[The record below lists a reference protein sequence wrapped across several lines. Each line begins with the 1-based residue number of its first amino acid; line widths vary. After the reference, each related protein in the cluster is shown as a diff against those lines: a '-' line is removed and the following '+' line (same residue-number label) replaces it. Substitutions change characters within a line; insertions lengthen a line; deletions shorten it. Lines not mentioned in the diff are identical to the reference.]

1 MMNTSQKLIAL
12 LSGAALLSV
21 GSLAAQTATT
31 APVGYVT
38 TSAAN
43 GVDAKFGISME
54 RAALL
59 AANVDS
65 VVAGVLTLSSDP
77 SAATDGDYVQF
88 TSGALLGQWFQV
100 SSSDATSITVVEDLA
115 SLGALASDQVKVAP
129 FWTLSTLFGPTFP
142 NSANI
147 FAADAQILLN
157 DVTTTGI
164 NLAPNRNYAYHDGS
178 GGLIGAGWFDA
189 NAPFGGSADD
199 VIIAPNSFI
208 TIRNQSGA
216 AYELVVAG
224 AVPVDVLNLGVVA
237 DGSLGNDNLVYNPYP
252 SAIQLSTS
260 ALGTVVANSPNIFA
274 PGDQVIV
281 YGTPTGLNPAPSFNY
296 AYHDGNG
303 GLIGAGWFDANA
315 PFSGS
320 QDTVTIPAGGAFLI
334 RKAAGSASGNW
345 VATIP
350 YTL

>member
-1 MMNTSQKLIAL
+1 MMKTSKKFIAL
-12 LSGAALLSV
+12 LSGAALLTS
-21 GSLAAQTATT
+21 SAFAQTVATN
-31 APVGYVT
+31 PVGYIT

-54 RAALL
+54 QAALL

-65 VVAGVLTLSSDP
+65 VLAGVLTLSVDP
-77 SAATDGDYVQF
+77 SAATDGNYVQF

-115 SLGALASDQVKVAP
+115 SLGALASDQVKVVP
-129 FWTLSTLFGPTFP
+129 FWTLSTLFGATFP
-142 NSANI
+142 NSANV
-147 FAADAQILLN
+147 FDADAQVLLN

-164 NLAPNRNYAYHDGS
+164 NLAPNRNYAYHDGT
-178 GGLIGAGWFDA
+178 GGLLGTGWFDA

-224 AVPVDVLNLGVVA
+224 AVPADVLNLGVVA

-252 SAIQLSTS
+252 AAIQLSTS
-260 ALGTVVANSPNIFA
+260 ALETVVANSPNIFA

-281 YGTPTGLNPAPSFNY
+281 YGTPTGLNPAPSLNY
-296 AYHDGNG
+296 AYHDGTG

-320 QDTVTIPAGGAFLI
+320 QNTVTIPAGGAFLI

>member
-1 MMNTSQKLIAL
+1 MMKTPTKFIAL
-12 LSGAALLSV
+12 LSVAAFLMS
-21 GSLAAQTATT
+21 SAFAQGVTT

-65 VVAGVLTLSSDP
+65 VVAGVLTLSADP

-115 SLGALASDQVKVAP
+115 SLGALASDQVKVVP
-129 FWTLSTLFGPTFP
+129 FWTLSTLFGTGFP

-164 NLAPNRNYAYHDGS
+164 NLAPNRNYAYHDGT
-178 GGLIGAGWFDA
+178 GGTLGAGWFDV
-189 NAPFGGSADD
+189 NAPFPPTIQDD

-208 TIRNQSGA
+208 TIRNESGA

-237 DGSLGNDNLVYNPYP
+237 DGSLENDNLVYNPYP
-252 SAIQLSTS
+252 HAIALSTS
-260 ALGTVVANSPNIFA
+260 GLESVVANSPNIFA
-274 PGDQVIV
+274 AGDQVIV
-281 YGTPTGLNPAPSFNY
+281 YGTR
-296 AYHDGNG
+296 
-303 GLIGAGWFDANA
+303 
-315 PFSGS
+315 
-320 QDTVTIPAGGAFLI
+320 
-334 RKAAGSASGNW
+334 RK
-345 VATIP
+345 IF
-350 YTL
+350 

>member
-1 MMNTSQKLIAL
+1 MMKTPTKFIAL
-12 LSGAALLSV
+12 LSGAALLTS
-21 GSLAAQTATT
+21 SAFAQGVTT
-31 APVGYVT
+31 DPVGYVT

-115 SLGALASDQVKVAP
+115 SLGALASDQVKVVP

-147 FAADAQILLN
+147 FAADAQVLLN

-178 GGLIGAGWFDA
+178 GLIGAGWFDA

-260 ALGTVVANSPNIFA
+260 ALETVVANSPNIFA

-281 YGTPTGLNPAPSFNY
+281 YGTPTGLNPAPSLNY
-296 AYHDGNG
+296 AYHDGS